1 MILSIDNRDLQV
13 MVSILE
19 VLARAKK
26 KGVDAHE
33 NEGVASRGE

>member
-1 MILSIDNRDLQV
+1 MILSIDSPDLQT

-19 VLARAKK
+19 VLARAKN
-26 KGVDAHE
+26 KGDDVHE